1 MPHQLEQPLSDTKN
15 LLDTLRKLRG
25 DIQKEGQETFE
36 RWQPMIKNR
45 PFCISG
51 YNLAC
56 YLAMRRRDLRPLQ
69 EALMPLGLSSLG
81 RSEARVLA
89 NLDAVIASLSHI
101 VHKKTTVPHP
111 RLSAFFRGDRMLERN
126 TERVF
131 GAIQHQRFGRIM
143 VTFPTEASQDYDFVH
158 NLMVQGMDCARINC
172 AHDNPEVWE
181 AMIAHVRRAE
191 AETGRQCKIYMD
203 LGGPKARIVDVIAPS
218 KKRLKEGKTLL
229 LTRKKPKPNKKFPF
243 QGRCALPEVFDQLS
257 IGDAVWINDGKIGT
271 VVEDIL
277 KEGLV
282 LRVNHARDIGERLRE
297 EKGLN
302 FPNTELELDPLTAD
316 DLSALDF
323 IVQHADIVGYSF
335 VQSADDMRHLQAE
348 LVARSERGRKIAIVA
363 KIETHRAIR
372 NLPEIILAGAGVQP
386 FGVMIARGDLGVEV
400 GYQRM
405 AEIQEE
411 ILWLCEAAH
420 VPVIWATEVLKN
432 FVSDGTP
439 SRSEMTDA
447 AMAVRAECVMLN
459 KGPYV
464 PEAVAI
470 LNNVLTRM
478 QEHQQKKTPRLRA
491 LRAWEAI
498 P

>member
-1 MPHQLEQPLSDTKN
+1 MPQPKQRPDAHQILE
-15 LLDTLRKLRG
+15 TLRQLRSE
-25 DIQKEGQETFE
+25 IATEGQETFE
-36 RWQPMIKNR
+36 RWKPTIKHHA
-45 PFCISG
+45 FYISG

-69 EALMPLGLSSLG
+69 EALMTLGLSSLG

-101 VHKKTTVPHP
+101 VGENPPAQHP
-111 RLSAFFRGDRMLERN
+111 RLSAFFRGDRMLEHN
-126 TERVF
+126 TKHVF
-131 GAIQHQRFGRIM
+131 GEMQHQRFGRIM
-143 VTFPTEASQDYDFVH
+143 VTFPTEAGSDYGFVRD
-158 NLMVQGMDCARINC
+158 LMARGMDCARINC
-172 AHDNPEVWE
+172 AHDDPDVWG
-181 AMIAHVRRAE
+181 AMIAHIRRAE
-191 AETGRQCKIYMD
+191 SETGRKCKIYMD
-203 LGGPKARIVDVIAPS
+203 LGGPKARTVDVIAPK
-218 KKRLKEGKTLL
+218 KKRLKQGKALL
-229 LTRKKPKPNKKFPF
+229 LTRETPKPNKKFPF
-243 QGRCALPEVFDQLS
+243 QARCALPEVFDQLKV
-257 IGDAVWINDGKIGT
+257 GDPVWINDGKIGT
-271 VVEDIL
+271 VVECIRPD
-277 KEGLV
+277 GVV

-302 FPNTELELDPLTAD
+302 FPNTELDLDPLTAD

-323 IVQHADIVGYSF
+323 IAQHADIIGYSF
-335 VQSADDMRHLQAE
+335 VQQADDVRRLQEE
-348 LVARSERGRKIAIVA
+348 LASRTDRARKIAITA

-400 GYQRM
+400 GYERM

-464 PEAVAI
+464 GEAMTI
-470 LNNVLTRM
+470 LDNVLTRM

-491 LRAWEAI
+491 LKAWGSLT
-498 P
+498 